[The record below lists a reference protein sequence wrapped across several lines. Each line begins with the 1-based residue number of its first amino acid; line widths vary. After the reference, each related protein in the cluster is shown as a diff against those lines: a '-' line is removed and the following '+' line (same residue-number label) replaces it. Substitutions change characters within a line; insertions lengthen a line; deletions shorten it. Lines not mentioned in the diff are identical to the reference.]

1 MEKAVTVTK
10 VGSNPD
16 VLPTLLNLFGIE
28 YDSRF
33 IIGQDLLSDSEGLV
47 VFANRSF
54 ITDKIKY
61 NSVNNSVISIDGKKI
76 DETYINYMN
85 NLVDNQ
91 FKISN
96 LILQTNYYEKV
107 FKPNDNYIK
116 NSISEQ
122 ID

>member
-1 MEKAVTVTK
+1 M
-10 VGSNPD
+10 
-16 VLPTLLNLFGIE
+16 
-28 YDSRF
+28 
-33 IIGQDLLSDSEGLV
+33 
-47 VFANRSF
+47 
-54 ITDKIKY
+54 
-61 NSVNNSVISIDGKKI
+61 NNSVISIDGKKI

>member
-61 NSVNNSVISIDGKKI
+61 NSVNNSVLSIDGKKI
-76 DETYINYMN
+76 DEPYINYMN